1 MPAVAKT
8 TAPKQFIVT
17 CLRPRA
23 STSEGQ
29 PRPRANVP
37 EDRLPKRAKLM
48 TMNGPVTYEDAREV
62 ANRCRCEVRQAAI
75 LLCMGDNDVER
86 AVFFGR
92 GK

>member
-1 MPAVAKT
+1 
-8 TAPKQFIVT
+8 
-17 CLRPRA
+17 
-23 STSEGQ
+23 
-29 PRPRANVP
+29 
-37 EDRLPKRAKLM
+37 M

>member
-23 STSEGQ
+23 TAEGQ
-29 PRPRANVP
+29 PRPRADLS
-37 EDRLPKRAKLM
+37 EARLPKRAQLM

-62 ANRCRCEVRQAAI
+62 ASRCRCDVKQAAI
-75 LLCMGDNDVER
+75 LLCMGDNDVDR
-86 AVFFGR
+86 AVCFGG